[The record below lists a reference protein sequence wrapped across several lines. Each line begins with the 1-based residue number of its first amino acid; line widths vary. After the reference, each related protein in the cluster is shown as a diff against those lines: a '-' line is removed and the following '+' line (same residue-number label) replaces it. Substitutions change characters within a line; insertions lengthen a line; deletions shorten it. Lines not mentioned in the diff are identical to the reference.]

1 MAAGTDLQ
9 LTSRAD
15 VVLLCL
21 GLDEIRETEGA
32 ERQDMCLAASQV
44 ALVSQLAAVS
54 PNMAVSPN
62 IVVLLSA
69 GAPVETGW
77 DKDVKA
83 LVHLCLSGQAGARA
97 ALDVVCG
104 LVNPSGKLAETWPH
118 ALADTATAG
127 SYPAEK
133 KHALYKEALYVGYRI
148 FDSAQVNVAYPFGF
162 GLSYTTFDYSDL
174 QVEVQDGSD
183 PQVKVSCAVANT
195 GPVVGAEVVQLY
207 VAKPEGDVF
216 RPAQEIRAFDEV
228 VLEPGQSA
236 RVGFEMS
243 GRDFAYYHVGNSE
256 WEIEGGTYELRV
268 SASSRDVRLRAAVEL
283 SGTGAANPYEG
294 LDVEVYK
301 RAQVSRA
308 SDEAFAAILGHR
320 GPQSRCYRGRRQV
333 SRTPGHLNAT
343 ARIDTGFSAARC
355 AGRPVFHG
363 GARAAGCP
371 RGLRKPRCFMGICG
385 RRCSWGSMGLT

>member
-1 MAAGTDLQ
+1 M
-9 LTSRAD
+9 
-15 VVLLCL
+15 
-21 GLDEIRETEGA
+21 
-32 ERQDMCLAASQV
+32 
-44 ALVSQLAAVS
+44 SQLAAV
-54 PNMAVSPN
+54 NPN

-83 LVHLCLSGQAGARA
+83 LVHLCLGGQAGARA

-104 LVNPSGKLAETWPH
+104 LVNPLGKLAETWPH
-118 ALADTATAG
+118 ALSDTATAT

-148 FDSAQVNVAYPFGF
+148 FDSAQVDVAYPFGF

-174 QVEVQDGSD
+174 QVDVQDGPD
-183 PQVKVSCAVANT
+183 PQVKVLCAVANT
-195 GPVVGAEVVQLY
+195 GPAAGAEVVQLY

-216 RPAQEIRAFDEV
+216 RPAQELRAFDKV
-228 VLEPGQSA
+228 GLEPGQSA
-236 RVGFEMS
+236 RVGFELS
-243 GRDFAYYHVGNSE
+243 GRDFAYYHVENSE

-268 SASSRDVRLRAAVEL
+268 SASSGDVRLRAAVEL

-301 RAQVSRA
+301 RAQVSQV

-320 GPQSRCYRGRRQV
+320 GP
-333 SRTPGHLNAT
+333 
-343 ARIDTGFSAARC
+343 
-355 AGRPVFHG
+355 
-363 GARAAGCP
+363 
-371 RGLRKPRCFMGICG
+371 
-385 RRCSWGSMGLT
+385 